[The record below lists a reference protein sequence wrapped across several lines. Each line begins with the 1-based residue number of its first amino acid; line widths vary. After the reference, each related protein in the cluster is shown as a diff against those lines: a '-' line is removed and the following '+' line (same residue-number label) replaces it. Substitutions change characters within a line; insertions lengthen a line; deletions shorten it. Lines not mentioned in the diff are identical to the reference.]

1 MFSEDSHDYHIFE
14 RLFESTAEK
23 VVKLYINF
31 WKTLEYNY
39 LLYLLL
45 VRQCLIQFNSV
56 QLLAFPS
63 SNVQRSLSYLET
75 S

>member
-1 MFSEDSHDYHIFE
+1 MFSEDGYDYHIFE

-56 QLLAFPS
+56 QLLAFPF